1 MEPATLARFVSQCV
15 FLRSQRTKVSLHGL
29 RSKAS
34 SFTCVPKRSMK
45 RLIVLLSSFGILVSS
60 LAAEQR
66 PNILFAIA
74 DDWGAHAGAYGTP
87 WVKTP
92 AFDRIAKEGL
102 LFTKAYTPVAKCA
115 PSRAIVLTGRHA
127 WQNEEAGNHMAF
139 FPAKLKSWPEVLTEK
154 GWHMGITG
162 KGWGPGF
169 ANDANG
175 KPRQITGKPYAK
187 RKAPPPATGMGN
199 NDYAANFVDFLED
212 APKDAPWCFWY
223 GCTEPHRG
231 YEYQSGVKKGGK
243 KLSDIPKVPDYWP
256 DDDIVRHDILDYAF
270 EVEHADNHLARMIA
284 ELEKRGQLDNTLIIV
299 TADHGMPFPRCKGY
313 AYEDSNHVPLAIRF
327 PGGLKNPG
335 RVIEDFVNFTDIAP
349 TILDYAGVTEKES
362 GMMPVT
368 GKSWRPILESEKNGR
383 VIAERDHTLIG
394 KERTDVGRPNDWG
407 YPIRGIVTAE
417 HLFLKNYEP
426 TRWPAGN
433 PETGY
438 LDTDGSPTKTLIL
451 ERGRKDRSD
460 KFWQLNF
467 GLRPAEEFYDLTV
480 DAGCVRNLASES
492 VHMDKVQ
499 QLRERMENELKA
511 QNDPR
516 MAGNG
521 KIFDEYPAT
530 NGAGFYEKFMRGEK
544 VNAGWVTPTDFEK
557 EPVKQP

>member
-1 MEPATLARFVSQCV
+1 MEPATLARFVPQCTIV
-15 FLRSQRTKVSLHGL
+15 RSQRTKVPLHGL
-29 RSKAS
+29 HPKAS

-45 RLIVLLSSFGILVSS
+45 RLIVLFSSFGILVSS
-60 LAAEQR
+60 FAAEQR

-175 KPRQITGKPYAK
+175 KPRQITGKQYAK

-199 NDYAANFVDFLED
+199 NDYAANFVDFLD
-212 APKDAPWCFWY
+212 AAPKDGPWCFWY

-256 DDDIVRHDILDYAF
+256 DDDIVRHDMLDYAF

-451 ERGRKDRSD
+451 ERGRKDRGD

-467 GLRPAEEFYDLTV
+467 GMRPAEEFYDLTV